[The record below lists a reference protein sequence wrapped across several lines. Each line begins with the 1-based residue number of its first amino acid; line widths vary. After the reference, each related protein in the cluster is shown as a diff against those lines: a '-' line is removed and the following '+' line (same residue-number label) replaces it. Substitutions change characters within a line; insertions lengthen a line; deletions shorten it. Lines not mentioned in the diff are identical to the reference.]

1 MNDFMQK
8 QIDASERLYH
18 MMLADHK
25 QRFEKIADAYALSES
40 LQKKINERDE
50 EIQKLKCQ
58 LLAYESLERMWL
70 IKCPNLAVFDL

>member
-40 LQKKINERDE
+40 LQRKLNDRDE
-50 EIQKLKCQ
+50 EITKLRRQ
-58 LLAYESLERMWL
+58 LRAYEEVERM
-70 IKCPNLAVFDL
+70 